1 MFLFVLC
8 VSWLLTMW
16 FCFCVSGPVVV
27 LKRGMLCDVEFFS
40 MARLPT
46 SLMDSFCRCCQC
58 FLPLLSFNFLFI
70 LTIWDSVCIETHV
83 ASSRSNSG
91 KDVFFFDS

>member
-27 LKRGMLCDVEFFS
+27 LKRGMLCDVDFFS
-40 MARLPT
+40 IARLPT
-46 SLMDSFCRCCQC
+46 SLMIAVVVAVVVVFC
-58 FLPLLSFNFLFI
+58 PYYLLIFSL
-70 LTIWDSVCIETHV
+70 S
-83 ASSRSNSG
+83 
-91 KDVFFFDS
+91 

>member
-40 MARLPT
+40 IARLPT
-46 SLMDSFCRCCQC
+46 SLMDDR
-58 FLPLLSFNFLFI
+58 
-70 LTIWDSVCIETHV
+70 
-83 ASSRSNSG
+83 
-91 KDVFFFDS
+91 